1 MNDKMKKRRVILMPL
16 FSANIIAAIACINK
30 KKDENND
37 IKKNT
42 SDQNDYTDATIKLP
56 AWKIEDRMKNK
67 LALII
72 VFLTTFF
79 IVIGCSTLGTIDF
92 ELH

>member
-56 AWKIEDRMKNK
+56 A
-67 LALII
+67 
-72 VFLTTFF
+72 
-79 IVIGCSTLGTIDF
+79 
-92 ELH
+92 